1 METSRFH
8 CPRSKGPIVEPKK
21 KLHNKRPYRAVLM
34 EQLFPKFFLSF
45 SATSFSPQQATVEWA
60 RYKERDARFGAG
72 LENSFS
78 SFDQTSLCIK
88 TSVVRESGQAAE

>member
-1 METSRFH
+1 MDSILGVKYDLVLLGLT
-8 CPRSKGPIVEPKK
+8 
-21 KLHNKRPYRAVLM
+21 RAILRIFA
-34 EQLFPKFFLSF
+34 L
-45 SATSFSPQQATVEWA
+45 AVEWA

-88 TSVVRESGQAAE
+88 TSVVRERGQAAE